1 MSLDREQV
9 KKAFSIYVKLS
20 INGNCGKEECNL
32 YQGDDDIRNLVDDFA
47 RTVDC
52 SVVTAGDAMYLLP
65 GIKNTEF
72 HVSNEEIK
80 REYLSSRADNGDL
93 YLMYAATIVLIGE
106 FYDSYHTME
115 TVRDFIRMEE
125 WLEKLDQRLDSIKS
139 IEPAVLKAY
148 EEGYQYNWL
157 MIIEKWDAIND
168 ISEKSKVQDARTI
181 SRLSFLNSVKKF
193 LIDQELIEEIS
204 QEIYLTEKAKVIV
217 QKYFM
222 DDEHNRMILEFIYQ
236 FKRRDN

>member
-1 MSLDREQV
+1 
-9 KKAFSIYVKLS
+9 
-20 INGNCGKEECNL
+20 
-32 YQGDDDIRNLVDDFA
+32 
-47 RTVDC
+47 
-52 SVVTAGDAMYLLP
+52 
-65 GIKNTEF
+65 
-72 HVSNEEIK
+72 
-80 REYLSSRADNGDL
+80 
-93 YLMYAATIVLIGE
+93 
-106 FYDSYHTME
+106 
-115 TVRDFIRMEE
+115 
-125 WLEKLDQRLDSIKS
+125 
-139 IEPAVLKAY
+139 
-148 EEGYQYNWL
+148 